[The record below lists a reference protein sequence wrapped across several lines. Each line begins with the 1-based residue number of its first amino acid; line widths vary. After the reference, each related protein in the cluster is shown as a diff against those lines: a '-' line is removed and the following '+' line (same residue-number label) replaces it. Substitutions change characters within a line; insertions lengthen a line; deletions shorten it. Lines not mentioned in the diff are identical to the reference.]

1 MTVNRFYKPTEIGYI
16 DTYVP
21 INFDQLYKIG
31 VTQKAAVDEARKELA
46 AQQKTWAEFQ
56 SLSDIDMQRWGDLTY
71 NNPVIRKYVE
81 RAAADPDAMK
91 DAAFRAGLQQ
101 AINNLN
107 YTDMG
112 KLKQQAENYE
122 VYAKNAAAL
131 QAEGRYDERLDP
143 IDIRNWDTLNKG
155 MIPLLSPTPYKSLL
169 EIVKPYV
176 DGLKPSFIEGNVN
189 PITGQKLPFAMGY
202 NAITA
207 DDLYRSLDMY
217 KNEIVRTP
225 QGKMW
230 YEDTAQQVLAMNPNA
245 TQEDI
250 DNAFNMRMM
259 SDASYKLIATPVMD
273 EFAQQSALLS
283 LKQRYENSGKQAQA
297 AAMQLSREDQFASE
311 YSMKLKQDVFSFRQG
326 DPTSAGKYTQQRQQ
340 MSTKVFQLAEQLFNT
355 NPSFNQAYQQ
365 ILDYYGKQGADVT
378 SPDVTS
384 AAIEYAFQNAKLSA
398 EERNAYGS
406 LMSNLDQISQNEIQE
421 AMGRRIQVALN
432 NALKTDLDERSLN
445 GAGDPTSA
453 DTNPFKYI
461 NKYVDGQDLMYDSSV
476 AHQMWNDGLYE
487 MSQEISPQT
496 ASYVMSGMFKD
507 DKKINEEVGYSLDPR
522 KLQSPKQFIYKNN
535 NYIQKLAADAD
546 FDVLGTHLDR
556 NTLGSDNFD
565 IEELAAKGAFGKVA
579 VNEIKGYVDTPN
591 GRNFTVSVN
600 IPLKGIK
607 DHYGRWWA
615 WDTPENTL
623 RNYGFVV
630 TEGSGLDE
638 DGVWKNG
645 YVTVD
650 MVWPVPNHE
659 LDKVANNLVWEKELG
674 TSDTKNTQRM
684 LDDQILI
691 NAKNFQV
698 GYGLKQ

>member
-31 VTQKAAVDEARKELA
+31 VTQKAAVDEARKELNT
-46 AQQKTWAEFQ
+46 QQKTWAEFQ
-56 SLSDIDMQRWGDLTY
+56 SLSDIDTRRWGDLTY
-71 NNPVIRKYVE
+71 NNPVIRKYIE

-101 AINNLN
+101 AINNLE
-107 YTDMG
+107 YDKMG
-112 KLKQQAENYE
+112 MLKKQAATFDAR
-122 VYAKNAAAL
+122 AKNIAAL
-131 QAEGRYDERLDP
+131 QAEGRYDKRMDS
-143 IDIRNWDTLNKG
+143 IDMRNWDTLNQG
-155 MIPLLSPTPYKSLL
+155 MITELSPAPYKSLL
-169 EIVKPYV
+169 EVVKPYI
-176 DGLKPSFIEGNVN
+176 DGLKPSFVEGNVN

-207 DDLYRSLDMY
+207 DDLDRSLNMY
-217 KNEIVRTP
+217 KNEIVNTP
-225 QGKMW
+225 QGRMW
-230 YEDTAQQVLAMNPNA
+230 YEDTAKQVLAINPNA

-283 LKQRYENSGKQAQA
+283 LKQKYEQKKEEEEA
-297 AAMQLSREDQFASE
+297 AAIQLSREDQFASE
-311 YSMKLKQDVFSFRQG
+311 YSIKLKQDVHSFRQG
-326 DPTSAGKYTQQRQQ
+326 DPTSADKYTQQRQQ
-340 MSTKVFQLAEQLFNT
+340 VSSEVSQLANQLFNT
-355 NPSFNQAYQQ
+355 NASFGQAYLQM
-365 ILDYYGKQGADVT
+365 LEYYGKQGADINSSEVIN
-378 SPDVTS
+378 V
-384 AAIEYAFQNAKLSA
+384 AIEYAFQNAKLSTQ
-398 EERNAYGS
+398 ERNAYYS
-406 LMSNLDQISQNEIQE
+406 LMSYMDQIGQNEIQE
-421 AMGRRIQVALN
+421 ATGRRIQVAFN
-432 NALKTDLDERSLN
+432 NALKTDLDEYSLN
-445 GAGDPTSA
+445 GKGDPTSA

-476 AHQMWNDGLYE
+476 VHQMWNDGLYE
-487 MSQEISPQT
+487 MTQEISPQS
-496 ASYVMSGMFKD
+496 ASYVMTGMFKN

-535 NYIQKLAADAD
+535 SYIQKLAADAE
-546 FDVLGTHLDR
+546 FDVLNTHLDR
-556 NTLGSDNFD
+556 NTLRSDNFD
-565 IEELAAKGAFGKVA
+565 IEELAAKGSFGKVA
-579 VNEIKGYVDTPN
+579 VSEIKGYVDTPN

-607 DHYGRWWA
+607 DHYERWWA

-659 LDKVANNLVWEKELG
+659 LDKIANNLVWEKELG
-674 TSDTKNTQRM
+674 TTGTKEIQRM

-698 GYGLKQ
+698 GYGLK